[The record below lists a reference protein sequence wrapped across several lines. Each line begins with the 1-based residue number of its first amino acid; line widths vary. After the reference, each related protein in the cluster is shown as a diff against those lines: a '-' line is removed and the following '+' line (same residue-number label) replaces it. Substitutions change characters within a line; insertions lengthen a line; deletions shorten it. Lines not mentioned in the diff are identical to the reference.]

1 MVIVCADHGNFPE
14 FCESTELRLRRT
26 LNAIP
31 GVILKLKKSQIRA
44 HPRPT
49 ICAERTRK
57 REPVLRPV
65 SGNVRK
71 MHVLVVSTRLLHCN
85 YPRAQTGTP
94 CINNPPVYSSP

>member
-1 MVIVCADHGNFPE
+1 MFIVCADHGNFPE

-26 LNAIP
+26 LNAI
-31 GVILKLKKSQIRA
+31 ILKLKKSQIRA

-71 MHVLVVSTRLLHCN
+71 MHVLVVSTRITL
-85 YPRAQTGTP
+85 
-94 CINNPPVYSSP
+94 